1 MLIHTD
7 NLGGMNDRDAE
18 RLSIY
23 TAELRMDLLLIADQH
38 DLAVKFLC
46 RLHRALHNLLRCE
59 IAAHCIDRYTHP
71 ALPSPSCLS
80 LL

>member
-1 MLIHTD
+1 
-7 NLGGMNDRDAE
+7 MNDRDAQSLE
-18 RLSIY
+18 IH
-23 TAELRMDLLLIADQH
+23 TAKLRANLLLIANQH
-38 DLAVKFLC
+38 NLAVVLL
-46 RLHRALHNLLRCE
+46 RRVHRALHNLLRCE